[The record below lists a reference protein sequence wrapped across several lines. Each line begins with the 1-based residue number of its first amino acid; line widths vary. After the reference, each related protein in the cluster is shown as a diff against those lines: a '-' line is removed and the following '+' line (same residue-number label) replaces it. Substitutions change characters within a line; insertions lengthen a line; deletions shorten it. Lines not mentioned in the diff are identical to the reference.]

1 MDKIHS
7 STNVGITFHKE
18 KTMFWNVLIVVTF
31 VMSIIN
37 LGLMT
42 TLLIM
47 NRKERK
53 ENVKKN

>member
-1 MDKIHS
+1 
-7 STNVGITFHKE
+7 VGITFHKE

-47 NRKERK
+47 NRKEKK
-53 ENVKKN
+53 EDVKKN

>member
-1 MDKIHS
+1 
-7 STNVGITFHKE
+7 
-18 KTMFWNVLIVVTF
+18 MFWNVLIVVTF

-53 ENVKKN
+53 EDVKKN

>member
-1 MDKIHS
+1 
-7 STNVGITFHKE
+7 
-18 KTMFWNVLIVVTF
+18 MFWNALIVVTF

-53 ENVKKN
+53 EDVKKN